1 MSSILILPPQKQTRI
16 LLFYVFGAL
25 VVGMLVPY
33 DEPRLLGGTGNATSS
48 PFVIAI
54 NNAGIKILPDII
66 NAFILISAYSAASS
80 QVCKSIHLILILFF
94 FRLPYPTYLTHLMFI
109 SQVFFFFF
117 HLTNSSF
124 LFFFKNNNN
133 NKKPPTV
140 MRSLTDRWI

>member
-80 QVCKSIHLILILFF
+80 QVCKSIHSILIFFFF

-109 SQVFFFFF
+109 FQVFFFFSF
-117 HLTNSSF
+117 HQLILPF
-124 LFFFKNNNN
+124 L
-133 NKKPPTV
+133 
-140 MRSLTDRWI
+140 L